1 MKYACLIPLF
11 ALSMACTG
19 PKPEVKDVSVKPDEN
34 EKGKYNVQVVV
45 ENKGRGEG
53 QAKVVA
59 RLVDE
64 SGRSYQKEEQVDL
77 KSHEITSTTIEIHAP
92 VAKYVPEVEVEYPPQ

>member
-1 MKYACLIPLF
+1 MKYAGVIALFPL
-11 ALSMACTG
+11 LMACTG
-19 PKPEVKDVSVKPDEN
+19 PKPELKDVSVKADDN
-34 EKGKYNVQVVV
+34 EKGKYTVQVVV

-59 RLVDE
+59 RLIDP

-92 VAKYVPEVEVEYPPQ
+92 VADYRPEVEVAYPPQ